1 MKKHKKLLEKKLKK
15 LREVVIHHEMYK
27 NNKTK
32 CK

>member
-1 MKKHKKLLEKKLKK
+1 MKKHKKLLEKLKK
-15 LREVVIHHEMYK
+15 MREVVIHHEMYK